1 MTKTAIVTGAST
13 GIGKGISQLFLSK
26 GINVLMNSADDNNL
40 QEAYN
45 SLGKPQNALTVA
57 GDVSNPEARK
67 KIVDKALSHFGRIDI
82 LINNAGVFQPKP
94 FLEVVDEDIERFY
107 RINFKGTY
115 FLTQLALP
123 HMISGGGGA
132 VLNIGSVLV
141 DQAVNGLPTTAPI
154 SIKGAIHA
162 FTRQLAAEFGKD
174 NIRVN
179 AIAPGVIRTALQG
192 KMGVTDPDSGRNVS
206 VLNRIGEPSHIAGVA
221 HELAT
226 NEFITGEIIN
236 VDGGHVAAR

>member
-192 KMGVTDPDSGRNVS
+192 KMGVTDPDSGRNV
-206 VLNRIGEPSHIAGVA
+206 
-221 HELAT
+221 
-226 NEFITGEIIN
+226 
-236 VDGGHVAAR
+236 